1 MKKYVKILGIILVII
16 IVIGLIFCF
25 IDNAR
30 IRKGKVPVFCYDDS
44 GGSIILYYG
53 LGYTIYGAYDDN
65 PGGLKYCK
73 IYTWIGWIKEIIK
86 REVNFQIKQQVLRN
100 LEEIED
106 SNLEIME
113 SQEEIKENEEEII
126 ESKKET
132 TEKKE
137 KIKENNKEII
147 ENKKDIQENL
157 NSKVIVIDPGHQAKG
172 NSEKEPIGPGAE
184 ETKAK
189 VTTGATGVV
198 TKQKESE
205 LNLKVSLLL
214 QEELSK
220 KGYTVIM
227 TRTTNDV
234 NMSNSE
240 RAHIAN
246 HAKADIFIRIHANSS
261 SSSSVKGVLT
271 MCQTEKNKYNG
282 YLQQESYRLS
292 KLVVDNISKSTGAN
306 NRGVT
311 QTDNMSGINWCIVP
325 TTIVEMGFLS
335 NPEEDKLM
343 ETQEYQKK
351 VVEGIIKGVEE
362 YFVE

>member
-1 MKKYVKILGIILVII
+1 MFKLFKS
-16 IVIGLIFCF
+16 F
-25 IDNAR
+25 
-30 IRKGKVPVFCYDDS
+30 
-44 GGSIILYYG
+44 
-53 LGYTIYGAYDDN
+53 
-65 PGGLKYCK
+65 
-73 IYTWIGWIKEIIK
+73 
-86 REVNFQIKQQVLRN
+86 
-100 LEEIED
+100 
-106 SNLEIME
+106 
-113 SQEEIKENEEEII
+113 
-126 ESKKET
+126 
-132 TEKKE
+132 
-137 KIKENNKEII
+137 
-147 ENKKDIQENL
+147 NKKDLVLIITCISLVALHVWLELRIPDYMSQITQLVQTEGSKMSAIIEQGSFMIICAFASLICNIVVGYFAAKIASKFSAKTRKRIFEKVENMG
-157 NSKVIVIDPGHQAKG
+157 V
-172 NSEKEPIGPGAE
+172 AE
-184 ETKAK
+184 IKKFST
-189 VTTGATGVV
+189 
-198 TKQKESE
+198 S
-205 LNLKVSLLL
+205 SL
-214 QEELSK
+214 
-220 KGYTVIM
+220 I

-261 SSSSVKGVLT
+261 SSSSAKGVLT

-335 NPEEDKLM
+335 NPEEDKVM

>member
-1 MKKYVKILGIILVII
+1 MKKYIKILGIILVII
-16 IVIGLIFCF
+16 IVLGLIFCF

-30 IRKGKVPVFCYDDS
+30 IRKGKVPIFCYNDS
-44 GGSIILYYG
+44 GGSVIRYHG
-53 LGYTIYGAYDDN
+53 LGYTISGAYDDI

-73 IYTWIGWIKEIIK
+73 IYTWIGWIKEIFK
-86 REVNFQIKQQVLRN
+86 EEVNFQIRQQALKN
-100 LEEIED
+100 IEEVEE
-106 SNLEIME
+106 NNQEIIE
-113 SQEEIKENEEEII
+113 SQEEIKENREEII
-126 ESKKET
+126 E
-132 TEKKE
+132 
-137 KIKENNKEII
+137 NQKEII
-147 ENKKDIQENL
+147 ENKEELQENL

-172 NSEKEPIGPGAE
+172 DSEKEPIGPGAE

-261 SSSSVKGVLT
+261 NSSSAKGVLT

-282 YLQQESYRLS
+282 YLQQESYKLS
-292 KLVVDNISKSTGAN
+292 KLVVDNISKLTGAN

-325 TTIVEMGFLS
+325 TSIVEMGFLS

-351 VVEGIIKGVEE
+351 IVEGIIKGIEE
-362 YFVE
+362 YLNE

>member
-1 MKKYVKILGIILVII
+1 MKKYVKILGII
-16 IVIGLIFCF
+16 IVMTIVLGLIYCF
-25 IDNAR
+25 IDKNR
-30 IRKGKVPVFCYDDS
+30 IKKG
-44 GGSIILYYG
+44 
-53 LGYTIYGAYDDN
+53 
-65 PGGLKYCK
+65 
-73 IYTWIGWIKEIIK
+73 
-86 REVNFQIKQQVLRN
+86 
-100 LEEIED
+100 EEIQRNQDKITEK
-106 SNLEIME
+106 
-113 SQEEIKENEEEII
+113 QEETIENQKEV
-126 ESKKET
+126 

-137 KIKENNKEII
+137 ETMERQDEITENKEETIEKQDEITEKKEETIEKQEEITENSKESIENKKEII
-147 ENKKDIQENL
+147 ETQKEVKENI

-172 NSEKEPIGPGAE
+172 NSEKESIGPGAE

-261 SSSSVKGVLT
+261 SSSSAKGVLT

-292 KLVVDNISKSTGAN
+292 KLVVDNISKFTGAN

-311 QTDNMSGINWCIVP
+311 QTDNMSGINWCVVP

-343 ETQEYQKK
+343 ETQDYQKK

>member
-1 MKKYVKILGIILVII
+1 MKKYVKILGII
-16 IVIGLIFCF
+16 IVMTIVLGLIYCF
-25 IDNAR
+25 IDNNR
-30 IRKGKVPVFCYDDS
+30 IK
-44 GGSIILYYG
+44 
-53 LGYTIYGAYDDN
+53 
-65 PGGLKYCK
+65 
-73 IYTWIGWIKEIIK
+73 K
-86 REVNFQIKQQVLRN
+86 REEIQRN
-100 LEEIED
+100 QDKITE
-106 SNLEIME
+106 N
-113 SQEEIKENEEEII
+113 QEEMIENQKEM
-126 ESKKET
+126 

-137 KIKENNKEII
+137 ETMERQDEITENKEETIEKQDEITEKKEETIEKQEEITENSKESIENKKEII
-147 ENKKDIQENL
+147 ETQKEVKENI

-172 NSEKEPIGPGAE
+172 NSEKESIGPGAE

-261 SSSSVKGVLT
+261 SSSSAKGVLT

-292 KLVVDNISKSTGAN
+292 KLVVDNISKFTGAN

-311 QTDNMSGINWCIVP
+311 QTDNMSGINWCVVP

-343 ETQEYQKK
+343 ETQDYQKK
-351 VVEGIIKGVEE
+351 VVEGIVKGVEE

>member
-1 MKKYVKILGIILVII
+1 MKKYVKILGII
-16 IVIGLIFCF
+16 IVMTIVLGLIYCF
-25 IDNAR
+25 IDNNR
-30 IRKGKVPVFCYDDS
+30 IK
-44 GGSIILYYG
+44 
-53 LGYTIYGAYDDN
+53 
-65 PGGLKYCK
+65 
-73 IYTWIGWIKEIIK
+73 K
-86 REVNFQIKQQVLRN
+86 REEIQRN
-100 LEEIED
+100 QDKITE
-106 SNLEIME
+106 N
-113 SQEEIKENEEEII
+113 QEEMIENQKEM
-126 ESKKET
+126 

-137 KIKENNKEII
+137 ETMERQDEITENKEETIEKQDEITEKKEETIEKQEEITENSKESIENKKEII
-147 ENKKDIQENL
+147 ETQKEVKENI

-172 NSEKEPIGPGAE
+172 NSEKESIGPGAE

-227 TRTTNDV
+227 TRITNDV

-261 SSSSVKGVLT
+261 SSSSAKGVLT

-292 KLVVDNISKSTGAN
+292 KLVVDNISKFTGAN

-311 QTDNMSGINWCIVP
+311 QTDNMSGINWCVVP

-343 ETQEYQKK
+343 ETQDYQKK
-351 VVEGIIKGVEE
+351 VVEGIVKGVEE